1 MSRKEFDAIVVG
13 SGATGGFAAK
23 ELAERGLE
31 VLVLEAGPKLD
42 EALFHRKG
50 AFAALGSMPRVK
62 AALAGQHIQARA
74 TFFTPHKSFLFVNDL
89 RNPYTCPPEDFYLWI
104 RARNVGGRFHSWGR
118 VALRM
123 SDYDFKAASVD
134 GIGEDWP
141 IGYDELVPYY
151 EQVERFL
158 GIIGTA
164 EHIPNLPDGVYVKTA
179 GMSSLEQKFKNL
191 VESSWPERKVV
202 PWRYVRKEATP
213 ADATGELRVTAPLAA
228 AAATG
233 RLELRPD
240 SIVRALTIDPA
251 TGRATGVEYVDARS
265 RQVRDARARVV
276 VLCAST
282 IETIRLLLNS
292 ACARHPGGVGNS
304 SGLLGRYFMDQA
316 PSISFGTVPGS
327 RGFELVDGTSPADNH
342 GGIYIPRFQNLGRR
356 THRAFARGFNMQGLI
371 GRVPVTEDRPSMFGL
386 GGQGEMLPYRDNQV
400 TLDTNKK
407 DSWGIPVPHIRLT
420 MRDNERAMLQYQ
432 LEVLREMTDAAG
444 LSVDFMA
451 SPLGLANA
459 DKLMP
464 NANWFERFMF
474 RRSYRKSTG
483 LGSAIH
489 ECGGA
494 RMGHDPAGSVL
505 NPLNQCWD
513 APNVFVTDSSCFVT
527 NGTCGPTLTTM
538 ALTVRACEHIA
549 DELSHGAELSS
560 AA

>member
-1 MSRKEFDAIVVG
+1 
-13 SGATGGFAAK
+13 
-23 ELAERGLE
+23 
-31 VLVLEAGPKLD
+31 
-42 EALFHRKG
+42 
-50 AFAALGSMPRVK
+50 
-62 AALAGQHIQARA
+62 
-74 TFFTPHKSFLFVNDL
+74 
-89 RNPYTCPPEDFYLWI
+89 
-104 RARNVGGRFHSWGR
+104 
-118 VALRM
+118 M

-432 LEVLREMTDAAG
+432 LEVLCEMTDAAD

>member
-23 ELAERGLE
+23 ELTERGLE

-240 SIVRALTIDPA
+240 SIVRAL
-251 TGRATGVEYVDARS
+251 
-265 RQVRDARARVV
+265 
-276 VLCAST
+276 
-282 IETIRLLLNS
+282 
-292 ACARHPGGVGNS
+292 
-304 SGLLGRYFMDQA
+304 
-316 PSISFGTVPGS
+316 
-327 RGFELVDGTSPADNH
+327 
-342 GGIYIPRFQNLGRR
+342 
-356 THRAFARGFNMQGLI
+356 
-371 GRVPVTEDRPSMFGL
+371 
-386 GGQGEMLPYRDNQV
+386 
-400 TLDTNKK
+400 
-407 DSWGIPVPHIRLT
+407 
-420 MRDNERAMLQYQ
+420 
-432 LEVLREMTDAAG
+432 
-444 LSVDFMA
+444 
-451 SPLGLANA
+451 PL
-459 DKLMP
+459 
-464 NANWFERFMF
+464 
-474 RRSYRKSTG
+474 
-483 LGSAIH
+483 
-489 ECGGA
+489 
-494 RMGHDPAGSVL
+494 
-505 NPLNQCWD
+505 
-513 APNVFVTDSSCFVT
+513 
-527 NGTCGPTLTTM
+527 
-538 ALTVRACEHIA
+538 
-549 DELSHGAELSS
+549 
-560 AA
+560 

>member
-1 MSRKEFDAIVVG
+1 V
-13 SGATGGFAAK
+13 
-23 ELAERGLE
+23 
-31 VLVLEAGPKLD
+31 
-42 EALFHRKG
+42 
-50 AFAALGSMPRVK
+50 
-62 AALAGQHIQARA
+62 
-74 TFFTPHKSFLFVNDL
+74 
-89 RNPYTCPPEDFYLWI
+89 C
-104 RARNVGGRFHSWGR
+104 
-118 VALRM
+118 
-123 SDYDFKAASVD
+123 
-134 GIGEDWP
+134 
-141 IGYDELVPYY
+141 
-151 EQVERFL
+151 
-158 GIIGTA
+158 
-164 EHIPNLPDGVYVKTA
+164 
-179 GMSSLEQKFKNL
+179 
-191 VESSWPERKVV
+191 
-202 PWRYVRKEATP
+202 
-213 ADATGELRVTAPLAA
+213 
-228 AAATG
+228 
-233 RLELRPD
+233 
-240 SIVRALTIDPA
+240 
-251 TGRATGVEYVDARS
+251 
-265 RQVRDARARVV
+265 DARARVV

-292 ACARHPGGVGNS
+292 ACARHPDGVGNS

-371 GRVPVTEDRPSMFGL
+371 GRVPVPEDRPSMFGL
-386 GGQGEMLPYRDNQV
+386 GGQGEMLPYPDNQV
-400 TLDTNKK
+400 TLDTKKK
-407 DSWGIPVPHIRLT
+407 DAWGIPVPHIRLT

-505 NPLNQCWD
+505 NRLNQCWD
-513 APNVFVTDSSCFVT
+513 ASNVFVTDSSCFVT

-538 ALTVRACEHIA
+538 ALTVRACQHIA
-549 DELSHGAELSS
+549 NELKHGAELSS